1 MEPAGGLS
9 SLNAAWLN
17 EAATLFRRR
26 YDKNRQPRG
35 LHLYMTDWRRA
46 SRMSKCRSAEVPKRS
61 KGPANIRDLFMYVP
75 DGKKDGMQIIPPSEV
90 AAKDEFFNIKN
101 VMRDDLL
108 AANRVPPQL
117 TIYFI

>member
-1 MEPAGGLS
+1 
-9 SLNAAWLN
+9 
-17 EAATLFRRR
+17 
-26 YDKNRQPRG
+26 
-35 LHLYMTDWRRA
+35 
-46 SRMSKCRSAEVPKRS
+46 
-61 KGPANIRDLFMYVP
+61 MYVP

>member
-9 SLNAAWLN
+9 SLDAAWLN

-35 LHLYMTDWRRA
+35 LHLYMTDLA
-46 SRMSKCRSAEVPKRS
+46 QSQQDVEVPKRS

-75 DGKKDGMQIIPPSEV
+75 DGKKDGTQIIPPSEV
-90 AAKDEFFNIKN
+90 AAKDELFNIKN